1 MDNVLPVGNRA
12 GRRRDAA
19 GRRHRQGTAA
29 GPTQDTQEQVV
40 IEETL
45 LEAEEK
51 MEKAVVV
58 AKEDFAA
65 IRTGRAHPAM
75 FNKIVADYYG
85 APTPINQLASFSVPE
100 PRMAVVTPFDKTALR
115 NIEQAIRD
123 SDLGVNPSNDGNI
136 IRVVFP
142 ELTEERRRE
151 FIKVAK
157 TKGEDAKVSIRS
169 VRRKAKDAID
179 KLVKDGEVGEDEG
192 RRAEKELDDT
202 TAKYVAQV
210 DELLKHKEAEL
221 LEV

>member
-1 MDNVLPVGNRA
+1 M
-12 GRRRDAA
+12 
-19 GRRHRQGTAA
+19 
-29 GPTQDTQEQVV
+29 

-85 APTPINQLASFSVPE
+85 ALTPINQLASFSVPE
-100 PRMAVVTPFDKTALR
+100 PRMAVVTPFDKSALR

-136 IRVVFP
+136 IRVTFP
-142 ELTEERRRE
+142 ELTQDRRKE
-151 FIKVAK
+151 YIKVAK
-157 TKGEDAKVSIRS
+157 TKAEDSKISIRS
-169 VRRKAKDAID
+169 IRRKAKEAID
-179 KLVKDGEVGEDEG
+179 KAIKDGDIGEDEG

-202 TAKYVAQV
+202 TAKYVTQV